1 MMPMRLE
8 NWSAEDLEVYC
19 AGPFLTTD
27 RQTATKRWLEMSAR
41 VPDPELEGR
50 KALSGREPSTIQSFR
65 KQTELFANYRG
76 TNPLDSELPQ
86 RGRRK
91 MHSGKRAAHAE
102 VRSMGDDFLHVAM
115 SRYDDKSLSDN
126 YLINEK
132 TGRPEGRYLIEY
144 KWSQAPEVCAAHRRP
159 VANGRRKYCSD
170 ECAREGANAAKRALY
185 KRRFGKWPAD
195 ERGWYIQTWP
205 PVIKPRSKALSLPP
219 GQRPAFEPRFGGGVD
234 VTGNTSVALALYG
247 DTIIPLTRNGQ
258 IVAVTSPR
266 LLFYSARSIPRP
278 DAGLTRQL
286 TLKNTYPNVWK
297 ITPTNGRLAC

>member
-91 MHSGKRAAHAE
+91 LYGGKRGGETNTMPPGTWHVERTYNAE
-102 VRSMGDDFLHVAM
+102 RSESDDWLK
-115 SRYDDKSLSDN
+115 D
-126 YLINEK
+126 EK
-132 TGRPEGRYLIEY
+132 TGKPVGPVVIGVRG
-144 KWSQAPEVCAAHRRP
+144 WSQAPEVCAAHGRP
-159 VANGRRKYCSD
+159 VAKDRRKYCSD

-219 GQRPAFEPRFGGGVD
+219 GQRPEFEPRFPTGID
-234 VTGNTSVALALYG
+234 VTGNTSVALALHG
-247 DTIIPLTRNGQ
+247 DTIIPLVRHGQ
-258 IVAVTSPR
+258 IAAVTSPR